1 MNMGLAS
8 LIGPDLIFPYLGGS
22 DRPTVL
28 RDLAERVAAAGRVD
42 DADRLYGKLWERE
55 QLGSTGI
62 GSGVAVPHCKMKGID
77 RPVMAVGVTPKAIDF
92 GAVDGKPVA
101 VFFLVVSP
109 EDEPAEHLRALAEI
123 SRWARAD
130 RHVERLR
137 KADGADAIFELLRRE
152 GG

>member
-1 MNMGLAS
+1 MSLAS
-8 LIGPDLIFPYLGGS
+8 LIGPELIFPDLGGS

-28 RDLAERVAAAGRVD
+28 RNLAERVAEAGRVD
-42 DADRLYGKLWERE
+42 DADRLYHKLWERE

-77 RPVMAVGVTPKAIDF
+77 RPVMAVGVAPKAIDF
-92 GAVDGKPVA
+92 GAVDDKPVA
-101 VFFLVVSP
+101 VFFLLVSP
-109 EDEPAEHLRALAEI
+109 EDAPAEHLRALSEI

-130 RHVERLR
+130 RHVDKIR
-137 KADGADAIFELLRRE
+137 KAGGADAIFELLRLE

>member
-1 MNMGLAS
+1 MGLAT
-8 LIGPDLIFPYLGGS
+8 LIGPELIFPELGGS

-28 RDLAERVAAAGRVD
+28 RDLAERVVEAGRVD
-42 DADRLYGKLWERE
+42 DADRLYQKLWERE
-55 QLGSTGI
+55 QLGSTGV

-101 VFFLVVSP
+101 VFFLLVSP

-130 RHVERLR
+130 RHVERIR
-137 KADGADAIFELLRRE
+137 KARSADEILELLRRE

>member
-1 MNMGLAS
+1 MGLAA
-8 LIGPDLIFPYLGGS
+8 LIGPELIFPHLGGL

-28 RDLAERVAAAGRVD
+28 RDLAERVAAAGRV
-42 DADRLYGKLWERE
+42 ADPDKLYQKLWERE

-62 GSGVAVPHCKMKGID
+62 GAGVAVPHCKLKGID
-77 RPVMAVGVTPKAIDF
+77 RPVMAVGVAAKAIEF

-137 KADGADAIFELLRRE
+137 KAEDADAIFELLRRE
-152 GG
+152 AG

>member
-1 MNMGLAS
+1 MGLAT
-8 LIGPDLIFPYLGGS
+8 LIGPELIFPDLGGS

-28 RDLAERVAAAGRVD
+28 RELAERVVEAGRVD
-42 DADRLYGKLWERE
+42 DADRLYQRLWERE
-55 QLGSTGI
+55 QLGSTGV

-77 RPVMAVGVTPKAIDF
+77 RPVMAVGVTAKAIDF

-101 VFFLVVSP
+101 VFFLLVSP

-130 RHVERLR
+130 RHVERIR
-137 KADGADAIFELLRRE
+137 KARSADEILELLRRE

>member
-1 MNMGLAS
+1 MGLAT
-8 LIGPDLIFPYLGGS
+8 LIGPELIFPELTGG
-22 DRPTVL
+22 DRSSVL
-28 RDLAERVAAAGRVD
+28 RDLAARVAAAGRVA
-42 DADRLYGKLWERE
+42 DADKLYQKLWERE

-62 GSGVAVPHCKMKGID
+62 GAGVAVPHCKMKGID
-77 RPVMAVGVTPKAIDF
+77 RAVTAVGVTPKAIDF

-123 SRWARAD
+123 ARWARAD

-137 KADGADAIFELLRRE
+137 KAESADAIFDLLRRE

>member
-1 MNMGLAS
+1 MGLAT
-8 LIGPDLIFPYLGGS
+8 LIGPDLIFPGLGGS

-28 RDLAERVAAAGRVD
+28 RDLAERVVEAGRVD
-42 DADRLYGKLWERE
+42 DADRLYQKLWERE
-55 QLGSTGI
+55 QLGSTGV

-77 RPVMAVGVTPKAIDF
+77 RPVMAVGVTAKAIDF

-101 VFFLVVSP
+101 VFFLLVSP
-109 EDEPAEHLRALAEI
+109 EDEPAAHLRALAEI

-130 RHVERLR
+130 RHVERIR
-137 KADGADAIFELLRRE
+137 KAKSADEIFELLRRE

>member
-1 MNMGLAS
+1 MGLAT
-8 LIGPDLIFPYLGGS
+8 LIGPDLIFPELGGS

-28 RDLAERVAAAGRVD
+28 RNLAERVAGAGRVD
-42 DADRLYGKLWERE
+42 DADRLYQKLWERE

-62 GSGVAVPHCKMKGID
+62 GTGVAVPHCKMKGID

-109 EDEPAEHLRALAEI
+109 EDEPAAHLRALAEI

-130 RHVERLR
+130 RHVERIR
-137 KADGADAIFELLRRE
+137 KARSADAIFELLRRE

>member
-1 MNMGLAS
+1 
-8 LIGPDLIFPYLGGS
+8 
-22 DRPTVL
+22 
-28 RDLAERVAAAGRVD
+28 
-42 DADRLYGKLWERE
+42 
-55 QLGSTGI
+55 
-62 GSGVAVPHCKMKGID
+62 
-77 RPVMAVGVTPKAIDF
+77 VTPKAIDF

-123 SRWARAD
+123 ARWARAD

-137 KADGADAIFELLRRE
+137 KAESADAIFELLRRE